1 MDLVA
6 LEFILEVMIV
16 CLDLVWR
23 FMLEKMNSSFFV
35 DIYSSYEIIQL
46 NVLVPDMVLVLVLF
60 SNTKAC
66 LWHLYQVAWLLNSD
80 ANVFTPPTLPF

>member
-1 MDLVA
+1 M
-6 LEFILEVMIV
+6 EVMIV

-23 FMLEKMNSSFFV
+23 FMLEKINSSFFV

-80 ANVFTPPTLPF
+80 ANVFTPPNPTLLKLCPVHL

>member
-1 MDLVA
+1 M
-6 LEFILEVMIV
+6 EVMIV

-23 FMLEKMNSSFFV
+23 FMLEKINSSFFV

-80 ANVFTPPTLPF
+80 ANVFTPPTPPF